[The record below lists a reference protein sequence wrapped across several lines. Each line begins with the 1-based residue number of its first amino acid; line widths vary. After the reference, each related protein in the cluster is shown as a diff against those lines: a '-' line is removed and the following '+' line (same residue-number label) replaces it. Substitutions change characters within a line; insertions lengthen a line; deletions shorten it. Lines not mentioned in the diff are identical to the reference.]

1 MNQEVNKFDE
11 ILKDKEDE
19 IRNNLN
25 VYEIKEKEFRDE
37 TSHLNEV
44 IKEMKDDMCEM
55 RRNTEAEIEKLSGDL
70 LKKEGLL

>member
-1 MNQEVNKFDE
+1 MNQEVNKFHE

-37 TSHLNEV
+37 ISHLNEV
-44 IKEMKDDMCEM
+44 IKEMKNDMIEM

-70 LKKEGLL
+70 LKKEGLI